1 MFKFR
6 NTKKVYDQHD
16 IIDIVADQKK
26 QLEELERRLNELNAS
41 CSCTCN
47 EEES

>member
-1 MFKFR
+1 MFRFR

-16 IIDIVADQKK
+16 IIDIVADQRK

-41 CSCTCN
+41 CTRN

>member
-16 IIDIVADQKK
+16 IIDIVADQRK
-26 QLEELERRLNELNAS
+26 QLKELERRLNELNAS
-41 CSCTCN
+41 CSYTRN
-47 EEES
+47 EEEP